1 MAIATSA
8 LPTRQG
14 SQALKNIGDPYI
26 RLQLS
31 DDAIAAVDTRQAQE
45 VLVIAPQ
52 QLAVVPNM
60 PTTVMGLIN
69 HRSRIFW
76 VIDLPQIFGLTPL
89 DPRAAEYHL
98 AVLHVGNVHVGIA
111 VQHVLGVTRV
121 AQEAIASPLD
131 NHLSEALVP
140 YLRGCVLSDPMA
152 AAQEAS
158 ALPQKSLQQDML
170 LILDGA
176 AIAAYKP

>member
-1 MAIATSA
+1 MAIAPPSLATG
-8 LPTRQG
+8 PRGQT
-14 SQALKNIGDPYI
+14 LKTIGDPYI
-26 RLQLS
+26 QLQLNDS
-31 DDAIAAVDTRQAQE
+31 AIAAVDTRQAQE

-52 QLAVVPNM
+52 QLAVMPNL

-98 AVLHVGNVHVGIA
+98 AVLHVDNVHVGIA
-111 VQHVLGVTRV
+111 VQQVLGVTRV
-121 AQEAIASPLD
+121 AQEAIASPFD
-131 NHLSEALVP
+131 NHLPEALVP
-140 YLRGCVLSDPMA
+140 YLRGCVPLG
-152 AAQEAS
+152 AQS
-158 ALPQKSLQQDML
+158 RSRSGPSPQDML

-176 AIAAYKP
+176 AIAAYKL